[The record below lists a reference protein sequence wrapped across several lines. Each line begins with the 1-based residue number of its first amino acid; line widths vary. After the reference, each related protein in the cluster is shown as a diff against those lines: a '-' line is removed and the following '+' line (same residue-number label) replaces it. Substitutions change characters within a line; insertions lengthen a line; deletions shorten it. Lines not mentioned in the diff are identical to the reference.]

1 MTAKVLI
8 CSGDASGDLH
18 AADFVRALRE
28 RLPDARFF
36 GIGGENMEK
45 EGVELLVHQR
55 DLAVGLLDVLSS
67 AGRILSAFSRLGRAL
82 RESRPDL
89 VVLVDS
95 PDFNI
100 PFARKAARAGV
111 PILYYVSPQV
121 WAWRR
126 GRIAKIARRVD
137 RLAVIFPFEEGIYEG
152 TGLQVDFVGHP
163 LLDRIASFRDEYDR
177 SAFRAELGVGVE
189 DELVVLMPGSRR
201 NEIAMHLTLY
211 LEVAE
216 RLHAEN
222 PALRFALAVAPTL
235 DLQSVEESVRTAN
248 LPAALALQ
256 VVQGRSYELMAA
268 ADLALAKPGTST
280 MELALFECPFVV
292 AGRGPR
298 LTWLLSRVFVQL
310 PSLVMPSLISGSL
323 VVPEFIQDDARPD
336 RIAAACGRLLRGPAR
351 EKQLE
356 RLGAVVDSLGQGGA
370 AARTAA
376 IAEEMIGGLARS

>member
-1 MTAKVLI
+1 MTVKVLI

-18 AADFVRALRE
+18 AADFVRALR
-28 RLPDARFF
+28 ARHPETRFL
-36 GIGGENMEK
+36 GIGGDNMEK
-45 EGVELLVHQR
+45 EGVELLAHQR
-55 DLAVGLLDVLSS
+55 DLAVGLLDVFSS

-82 RESRPDL
+82 REAKPDL

-100 PFARKAARAGV
+100 PFSRKAARAGV

-137 RLAVIFPFEEGIYEG
+137 RLAVIFPFEQGIYAG

-163 LLDRIASFRDEYDR
+163 LLERVASFREGFDR
-177 SAFRAELGVGVE
+177 DAFRAAMGVAP
-189 DELVVLMPGSRR
+189 DSKLVLLMPGSRR
-201 NEIAMHLTLY
+201 NEMAHHLTLF
-211 LEVAE
+211 LEVAQ
-216 RLHAEN
+216 RLHAEDSTTC
-222 PALRFALAVAPTL
+222 FALAVAPTL
-235 DLQSVEESVRTAN
+235 DLKGVEEAVRAAG

-256 VVQGRSYELMAA
+256 VVQGKSYALMAA

-280 MELALFECPFVV
+280 MELALFGCPFVV

-298 LTWLLSRVFVQL
+298 LTWLLSRIFVQVPAL
-310 PSLVMPSLISGSL
+310 AMPSLIAGAPI
-323 VVPEFIQDDARPD
+323 VPEFIQDDARAD
-336 RIAAACGRLLRGPAR
+336 RIATACSQLIDGPAR
-351 EKQLE
+351 VQQLE
-356 RLGAVVDSLGQGGA
+356 RLAAVVDSLGQGGA

-376 IAEEMIGGLARS
+376 IAEEMIGGLAQG